1 MVICVG
7 TRLTDFATASQSLF
21 QDADVRFV
29 SINVNA
35 KDAAKQGALA
45 VTADAHEALVALTEW
60 VRARGRITT
69 HEYEATVL
77 RHRRDWDALRSRAIS
92 DRTIAARR

>member
-1 MVICVG
+1 MRTCG
-7 TRLTDFATASQSLF
+7 SW
-21 QDADVRFV
+21 

-45 VTADAHEALVALTEW
+45 VTADAREALVALTEW
-60 VRARGRITT
+60 VRDNGRITT

-77 RHRRDWDALRSRAIS
+77 RHRRDWHVLRSRAIF
-92 DRTIAARR
+92 RTGPSRARR